1 MPGKH
6 ENKMV
11 DRFFLTLPD
20 RIIDNLQYILFGG
33 LLIQQCVDLR
43 WLIPGKISQDGRKS
57 ANIFVRVSQAINIG
71 ISVLTDADENG
82 FVVFPIGRSTGQDQT
97 QAKQEDMFQE

>member
-20 RIIDNLQYILFGG
+20 RIIDDLQYILFGG
-33 LLIQQCVDLR
+33 LLIQQGVDLR
-43 WLIPGKISQDGRKS
+43 GLIPGKISQDGRES
-57 ANIFVRVSQAINIG
+57 ADIFVRISQAVNIG
-71 ISVLTDADENG
+71 SAYWLMPMRMALL
-82 FVVFPIGRSTGQDQT
+82 FSP
-97 QAKQEDMFQE
+97 